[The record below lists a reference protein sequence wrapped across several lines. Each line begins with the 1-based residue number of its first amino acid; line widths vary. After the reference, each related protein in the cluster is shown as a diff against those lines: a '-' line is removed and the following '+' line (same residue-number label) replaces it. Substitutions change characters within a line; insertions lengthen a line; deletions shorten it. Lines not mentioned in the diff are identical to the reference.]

1 MKKVYAITGGIGSGK
16 SAVSSIIKELGYPVF
31 SADEVYASLL
41 KNNNFSKQIYTLLG
55 LQFNIEKGFD
65 RKEIANVVFNNEEK
79 LKLLNAFTH
88 DKVMAELKRLSA
100 NEQGIVFNEV
110 PLLFEGG
117 YQNMYDG
124 VIVVYRNL
132 EDRINAVVSRD
143 NVSRKEVIKRI
154 NNQFDYEKNSL
165 LAHTIIVNDGIY
177 EALKNKV
184 KAVISEIEL
193 QL

>member
-88 DKVMAELKRLSA
+88 DKVMAELKRLNDS
-100 NEQGIVFNEV
+100 ETGIVFNEV

-143 NVSRKEVIKRI
+143 NVSRKEVK
-154 NNQFDYEKNSL
+154 
-165 LAHTIIVNDGIY
+165 
-177 EALKNKV
+177 KNK
-184 KAVISEIEL
+184 
-193 QL
+193 